1 MALIGKIRQNNL
13 LVLLV
18 IGGGILL
25 FVLSDIYNS
34 GNRGPIGPAEAVMG
48 RVGELEIER
57 NDFERTL
64 GSVYNGG
71 DAYQNRDN
79 LWQFYVNESLV
90 RDESAKIG
98 LAVPEG
104 EVEELTFGQNPS
116 PVVRRNFSDPQT
128 GQINRQFLDNVR
140 GYLDRGNAGIQEG
153 IEERQLSPNFVP
165 IWRYQSREINSPRLQ
180 EKLAAMV
187 TKGFYAPSWMAQD
200 FANQQGG
207 NRQVAYVRVPF
218 DELDNSDVEVG
229 DADIQ
234 SYIEANRSIYEND
247 EETRVLSYVAFE
259 VTPTQEDSAA
269 IRTQLAEL
277 ATDWRGRTDDSL
289 TAIAN
294 GGTYNGAFVGA
305 NALSPIIVDAAT
317 RTAEVG
323 SVFGPYVEGNA
334 YKLFK
339 LVDRAEF
346 ADSASTRH
354 ILRNATTPE
363 QFVEANRVID
373 SLQNILERNRRRFG
387 ELAEEFSQDP
397 GSNSEGGLYEGVTP
411 GQFVRPFDRVLFQ
424 TGEVGELYKVRT
436 QYGVHL
442 VEVLGRA
449 RTTSPR
455 VKVAYAV
462 ENILPSSES
471 EDAALIR
478 AQEFLNGK
486 NSLSELKAA
495 AGDLGMTV
503 TTTAPLPLSTYSL
516 PNLGSGQEV
525 RDMMCWAFAADE
537 GDVSD
542 RVYTFSDPQL
552 FYENNYVLVGLED
565 VIPEGLAPVDAVR
578 DNVSPIVTNR
588 KKGEALGSQLA
599 GQNLAA
605 IASRYDVEVDTL
617 TNVNFTLTSL
627 PGGVGREPKVVAAAT
642 STPTNQMSAPII
654 GNNGVYVVMPI
665 TDANTGNSGNL
676 PAARAQINSR
686 ARIAAQSNVLAGL
699 RDAYDIEDQRA
710 AVECN

>member
-79 LWQFYVNESLV
+79 LWQFYVNEGLV
-90 RDESAKIG
+90 RDEAAKIG
-98 LAVPEG
+98 LSVPKG
-104 EVEELTFGQNPS
+104 EIEDLTFGTNPS

-128 GQINRQFLDNVR
+128 GQLNRQFLDNVR
-140 GYLDRGNAGIQEG
+140 GYLDRGNAGIEEG

-165 IWRYQSREINSPRLQ
+165 IWRYQNREINSQRLQ
-180 EKLAAMV
+180 EKLSALV

-200 FANQQGG
+200 FANQQGA
-207 NRQVAYVRVPF
+207 NRRVAYVRVPF
-218 DELDNSDVEVG
+218 DELDNSDVEVN
-229 DADIQ
+229 DADLQ
-234 SYIEANRSIYEND
+234 TYIDENRSLYEND
-247 EETRVLSYVAFE
+247 EETRVLSYVTFE
-259 VTPTQEDSAA
+259 VAPSPEDSAA

-289 TAIAN
+289 NALAN
-294 GGTYNGAFVGA
+294 GGSYNGAFVGA
-305 NALSPIIVDAAT
+305 NALSPIIADAAT

-339 LVDRAEF
+339 LVDRVEM

-354 ILRNATTPE
+354 ILRNATTPA
-363 QFVEANRVID
+363 QFDEANRIID
-373 SLQNILERNRRRFG
+373 SLQNVLQRNRGRFG

-397 GSNSEGGLYEGVTP
+397 GSNSNGGLYEGVTP

-424 TGEVGELYKVRT
+424 TGEVGQLYKVRT

-442 VEVLGRA
+442 VEVLSRA
-449 RTTSPR
+449 RTSSPR

-462 ENILPSSES
+462 ENIAPSGDT

-486 NSLSELKAA
+486 NNLDEVKAA
-495 AGDLGMTV
+495 AGDLGLTV

-525 RDMMCWAFAADE
+525 RDMMCWAFSADQ

-542 RVYTFSDPQL
+542 RVYTFTDPQL
-552 FYENNYVLVGLED
+552 FYENNYLLVGLED
-565 VIPEGLAPVDAVR
+565 VVPEGVAPIDAVR
-578 DNVSPIVTNR
+578 DNVTPLVTNR
-588 KKGEALGSQLA
+588 KKGESLASQLA
-599 GQNLAA
+599 GQDLAA
-605 IASRYDVEVDTL
+605 IASRYDVTTDTL

-627 PGGVGREPKVVAAAT
+627 PGGVGREPKVIAAAAA
-642 STPTNQMSAPII
+642 TPTNQMSAPII
-654 GNNGVYVVMPI
+654 GNTGVFVVMPLN
-665 TDANTGNSGNL
+665 DASTGTSGNV
-676 PAARAQINSR
+676 PAARGQLNSR
-686 ARIAAQSNVLAGL
+686 SRIAAQSSVLAGL